1 METVLE
7 ENKKQKKTLLPY
19 PWYKKVI
26 DCSLVAYVAWFNS
39 QKSFFK
45 EKKSVAKE
53 KEATFEEKVYF
64 IVFEWVIDTK
74 LPMKKVDCMS
84 RPH

>member
-1 METVLE
+1 MRDSIH
-7 ENKKQKKTLLPY
+7 KKFL
-19 PWYKKVI
+19 
-26 DCSLVAYVAWFNS
+26 
-39 QKSFFK
+39 K

-53 KEATFEEKVYF
+53 KEATFEEKVYS

>member
-1 METVLE
+1 MIQFT
-7 ENKKQKKTLLPY
+7 KKFL
-19 PWYKKVI
+19 
-26 DCSLVAYVAWFNS
+26 
-39 QKSFFK
+39 K

-53 KEATFEEKVYF
+53 KEATFEENVYV
-64 IVFEWVIDTK
+64 ILFEWVIDTK

>member
-19 PWYKKVI
+19 PWYKKWLIVPWWHTLRDSI
-26 DCSLVAYVAWFNS
+26 
-39 QKSFFK
+39 QKKFQK
-45 EKKSVAKE
+45 KKKSIAKE
-53 KEATFEEKVYF
+53 KEATFEENVYV